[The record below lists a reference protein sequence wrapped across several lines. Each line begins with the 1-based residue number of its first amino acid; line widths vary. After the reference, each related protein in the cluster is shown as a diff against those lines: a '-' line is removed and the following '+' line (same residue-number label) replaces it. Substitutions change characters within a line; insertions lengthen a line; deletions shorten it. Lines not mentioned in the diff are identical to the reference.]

1 MKDNTYKSDC
11 TITCVDGDIRC
22 HSIYLILHSDYFDAY
37 FNRNFG
43 DSCSKLELPCTM
55 KTCQILINYV
65 YGTYHTDREEYNR
78 DDYIQALEICDVFLF
93 DEHVTY
99 IIKKRYKYLFES
111 SVFRQDDMYI
121 PHVDELKDI
130 DYYDLWK
137 PSTYCRKGQ
146 LLYDSKVRS
155 SYSFNCTDFE
165 ISADMRNL
173 IYDNNVQNDYDF
185 QFTKILKYLPGSE
198 FTEHID
204 KSKIYYRRSGAYYSC
219 GKLLFIRF
227 SADANGGEL
236 IVEGVPVITT
246 HNGTEKWLFYY
257 MPHGVK
263 HQVFKLKQG
272 CRYTICIPTFK
283 EGYDDEQSDQYDS
296 VNEDDHGSD

>member
-11 TITCVDGDIRC
+11 TITCVDGDIQC

-43 DSCSKLELPCTM
+43 DSCSTLELPCTM
-55 KTCQILINYV
+55 KALQIVINYV
-65 YGTYHTDREEYNR
+65 YGTYHTDRTEYDGN
-78 DDYIQALEICDVFLF
+78 DYIQALEICDMYLF
-93 DEHVTY
+93 DEHVTDR
-99 IIKKRYKYLFES
+99 IKKRYKYLFES
-111 SVFRQDDMYI
+111 SGRQGDMYI
-121 PHVDELKDI
+121 PYVDELKDI

-137 PSTYCRKGQ
+137 PSTYCRNGQ

-155 SYSFNCTDFE
+155 SYSFNCADFE
-165 ISADMRNL
+165 PSADMDNM
-173 IYDNNVQNDYDF
+173 IYNNDANRDYDF
-185 QFTKILKYLPGSE
+185 FECKFTKILKYLPGSE

-204 KSKIYYRRSGAYYSC
+204 RSKLYDGNYSC

-227 SADANGGEL
+227 SADAIGGEL
-236 IVEGVPVITT
+236 IVEGVSVITT

-263 HQVFKLKQG
+263 HQVSKLKQG